1 MRILKVSVIPIASG
15 ARLLARPPPAVL
27 STTVTGKKPSTASI
41 MKPAAGVTVRVVA
54 PRARFCASAGVPR
67 PVSAPPQHGRQEDR
81 ADNTANE
88 LTDDIADRLA
98 DAHRAGGEHT
108 DSDRGVKMPARHG
121 AVGEGEGHDGQAVRE
136 RNRDDTGHAD
146 TFADHGRRAGAD
158 EHEREGADELRKELG
173 CNPIGHRSLQR

>member
-15 ARLLARPPPAVL
+15 ARLLARPATAVL

-41 MKPAAGVTVRVVA
+41 VKPAAGVIVRVVV

-108 DSDRGVKMPARHG
+108 DTDRGVKMPARLR
-121 AVGEGEGHDGQAVRE
+121 EGEGHDGQAVGE
-136 RNRDDTGHAD
+136 RNRDDTGPAH

-158 EHEREGADELRKELG
+158 EFRKELG
-173 CNPIGHRSLQR
+173 AIRWDIVLS